1 MKEKKSLKEKLK
13 EKFSRAMDWCKDNK
27 EILIIVVPAATAAI
41 TGGVKLVGKIVD
53 CHQEHNHQNLTCY
66 DRSLGHYWQ
75 LKRELSNDEW
85 VAIEQRR
92 KNGERLADILTELK
106 VLK

>member
-1 MKEKKSLKEKLK
+1 MIENGWFRKKLDNGLK
-13 EKFSRAMDWCKDNK
+13 WCRENKD
-27 EILIIVVPAATAAI
+27 ILMVVVPAGAAI
-41 TGGVKLVGKIVD
+41 VAGAVKIGGKLIDVHK
-53 CHQEHNHQNLTCY
+53 EHNHQALTCY

-85 VAIEQRR
+85 IAIEQRR
-92 KNGERLADILTELK
+92 KNGERLADILSELK

>member
-1 MKEKKSLKEKLK
+1 MGEKLK
-13 EKFSRAMDWCKDNK
+13 AKFNNAMNWCKENK
-27 EILIIVVPAATAAI
+27 ETLIVVVPAAVAGI
-41 TGGVKLVGKIVD
+41 TGLCKLGGKIVD
-53 CHQEHNHQNLTCY
+53 SHSEHAHQNLTCY

-75 LKRELSNDEW
+75 LKRELSNSEW

-92 KNGERLADILTELK
+92 KNGERLADILSELK

>member
-1 MKEKKSLKEKLK
+1 MGKIGEKLN
-13 EKFSRAMDWCKDNK
+13 RAMGWCKENK
-27 EILIIVVPAATAAI
+27 EILVIALPAVAAGFAGI
-41 TGGVKLVGKIVD
+41 CKLGGKMIDAHKV
-53 CHQEHNHQNLTCY
+53 HNHQNLTCY

-85 VAIEQRR
+85 VAIEKRR
-92 KNGERLADILTELK
+92 KRGERLADILTELK

>member
-1 MKEKKSLKEKLK
+1 MREKLK
-13 EKFSRAMDWCKDNK
+13 AKLDSTMNWCRENKDT
-27 EILIIVVPAATAAI
+27 LIVIVPATVAGI
-41 TGGVKLVGKIVD
+41 TGLCKLGGKLID
-53 CHQEHNHQNLTCY
+53 ASSQRAHQNLTCY

-75 LKRELSNDEW
+75 LKRELSNSEW

-92 KNGERLADILTELK
+92 KNGERLADILSELN

>member
-1 MKEKKSLKEKLK
+1 MSENNVQKKRSKLDRAFDWIDDHKEALLVIVPVSL
-13 EKFSRAMDWCKDNK
+13 
-27 EILIIVVPAATAAI
+27 AAI
-41 TGGVKLVGKIVD
+41 KLGGKAINTYKVQRL
-53 CHQEHNHQNLTCY
+53 QNCTCY

-75 LKRELSNDEW
+75 LKRPLKNEEW

-92 KNGERLADILTELK
+92 KNGERLADILSELR

>member
-1 MKEKKSLKEKLK
+1 MEENNKSWLRR
-13 EKFSRAMDWCKDNK
+13 KFDSAVAWCKENK
-27 EILIIVVPAATAAI
+27 EVLVVVVPAAAAGI
-41 TGGVKLVGKIVD
+41 AGACKLGGKLIDAHKV
-53 CHQEHNHQNLTCY
+53 HNHQNLTCY

-85 VAIEQRR
+85 IAIENRR
-92 KNGERLADILTELK
+92 KNGERLADILSELK